1 MSKPDP
7 AVAMSKPDLQ
17 SPPAF
22 PLFRAMRTGPHTVKV
37 EVDGVPVIAAAQDS
51 VASLLL
57 RTYGPETYRRSPVSG
72 LPRAPLCMMG
82 VCFECLVE
90 IDGQTNQQ
98 GCLIKVR
105 EGMRIRRQLS
115 GELS

>member
-17 SPPAF
+17 SSPAR
-22 PLFRAMRTGPHTVKV
+22 PLFLAMRTDPQSIKV
-37 EVDGVPVIAAAQDS
+37 EVDGIPVTATAQDS

-98 GCLIKVR
+98 GCLVKVR

-115 GELS
+115 GGLS